1 MKINTL
7 FCPTHVEELY
17 FTGKTVA
24 VIDVLR
30 ATTTIITAL
39 NNGAKEIIPVGNF
52 EFAMK
57 ISGSMFG
64 GQTLLGGERNTK
76 KIDGFNL
83 GNSPLEYKKETVSGK
98 SIVLL
103 TTNGS
108 KAVVK
113 TKFSDTSV
121 ICAFLNLSTVAKY
134 LASLNKDMEIVCSAR
149 SGFFSLEDAICAGK
163 LASEIASL
171 TGSIEKTDSTNA
183 AIQLAKSFGKNLK
196 KMLYDTVHGKL
207 LIENGFEE
215 DLKYCAKLNSTEIIP
230 VFSSGSI
237 KIFQPPSE
245 NITDLSNQPENV

>member
-7 FCPTHVEELY
+7 FCQTHIEELY

-83 GNSPLEYKKETVSGK
+83 GNSPLEYTREIVAGK
-98 SIVLL
+98 SIVFL

-121 ICAFLNLSTVAKY
+121 ICAFLNLSAAAKY
-134 LASLNKDMEIVCSAR
+134 LSSLKKDIEIVCSAR
-149 SGFFSLEDAICAGK
+149 LGFFSLEDAICAGK
-163 LASEIASL
+163 LATEIASL
-171 TGSIEKTDSTNA
+171 TGDIEKTDSTNA

-196 KMLYDTVHGKL
+196 KMLYDTDHGKV

-215 DLKYCAKLNSTEIIP
+215 DLKHCAKLNSTEIIP

-237 KIFQPPSE
+237 KVLQLPA
-245 NITDLSNQPENV
+245 ENVTSSANQNENT

>member
-7 FCPTHVEELY
+7 FCPSHIEELY
-17 FTGKTVA
+17 FTGKTVV

-30 ATTTIITAL
+30 ATSTIIAAL
-39 NNGAKEIIPVGNF
+39 SNGAKEIIPVSNF

-57 ISGSMFG
+57 ISGNMFG

-83 GNSPLEYKKETVSGK
+83 GNSPLEYNRETVSGK
-98 SIVLL
+98 SIIFL

-121 ICAFLNLSTVAKY
+121 ICAFSNLSAVAKY
-134 LASLNKDMEIVCSAR
+134 MASLNKDMEIVCSSR
-149 SGFFSLEDAICAGK
+149 SGFFSMEDAVCAGK
-163 LASEIASL
+163 LAAEIAANVD
-171 TGSIEKTDSTNA
+171 GIEPTDSTSA
-183 AIQLAKSFGKNLK
+183 AIQLAKSFGKNIK
-196 KMLYDTVHGKL
+196 KMVGSTDHGRL

-215 DLKYCAKLNSTEIIP
+215 DLQYCSKLNSTEILP
-230 VFSSGSI
+230 LFLSGSI
-237 KIFQPPSE
+237 KVLQPPSE
-245 NITDLSNQPENV
+245 PVENVTQSVSG